1 MKNCLT
7 ASRSLVFRG
16 RILFTMNRNMIER
29 QLHPLSTNTSTVDLR
44 SDTVTTPT
52 QEMYDAMIS
61 SPVGDDVFKEDPT
74 VTKLQEKCA
83 KLFGKDAAL
92 FVPSG
97 TMGNLISVMAHC
109 QSRLLEAIV
118 GSQSH
123 ILLYEVGGLAHFGG
137 VQLRSVHNKADGTF
151 DLDEA
156 SGIIRNKDDIHQP
169 STALICLENTHNKCG
184 GKVLPISFLEQVQE
198 FAKKHDLKCHMDGAR
213 LLNAAIYMDRDP
225 ADILQYVD
233 SVSLCFSKG
242 LSCPVGSIIAGTHDF
257 ISRARW
263 LRKALGGG
271 MRQIGVL
278 AGPAIVGLDT
288 IYPKLYLDHQRTK
301 QIATA
306 IHENSCEVVEV
317 DLDGI
322 HTNILMVHMTKS
334 NFDAAMFC
342 NRLAKVTDEERQIL
356 EEDIC
361 ILGLPFSNKT
371 ARLVLHHNIDQNK
384 VDKTIKKLKYVL
396 KEMADKN
403 NL

>member
-7 ASRSLVFRG
+7 ASRSLAFRG
-16 RILFTMNRNMIER
+16 RILYRVNRNMGER
-29 QLHPLSTNTSTVDLR
+29 QLHPLSTDTTTVDLR
-44 SDTVTTPT
+44 SDTITTPT

-109 QSRLLEAIV
+109 QTRLLEAIV

-123 ILLYEVGGLAHFGG
+123 ILLYEVGGLSHFGG
-137 VQLRSVHNKADGTF
+137 VQLRPVLNKADGTF
-151 DLDEA
+151 DLDEV
-156 SGIIRNKDDIHQP
+156 SNMIRDEGDIHQP
-169 STALICLENTHNKCG
+169 NTALICLENTHNKCG
-184 GKVLPISFLEQVQE
+184 GRVLPISFLQQVKE
-198 FAKKHDLKCHMDGAR
+198 LTKKHDLKCHMDGAR
-213 LLNAAIYMDRDP
+213 LLNAAVYMDREP

-233 SVSLCFSKG
+233 SVNLCFSKG

-257 ISRARW
+257 IARARW

-306 IHENSCEVVEV
+306 IHENSNGVVEV
-317 DLDGI
+317 DLDGVQ
-322 HTNILMVHMTKS
+322 TNILMVHMKKTD
-334 NFDAAMFC
+334 FDADMFC
-342 NRLAKVTDEERQIL
+342 DRLAKVTEDERQLL

-371 ARLVLHHNIDQNK
+371 VRLVLHHNINQNQ
-384 VDKTIKKLKYVL
+384 VDKTIKKLKYVI
-396 KEMADKN
+396 KEMADKK
-403 NL
+403 

>member
-1 MKNCLT
+1 M
-7 ASRSLVFRG
+7 G
-16 RILFTMNRNMIER
+16 ER
-29 QLHPLSTNTSTVDLR
+29 QLHPLSTDTTTVDLR
-44 SDTVTTPT
+44 SDTITTPT

-109 QSRLLEAIV
+109 QTRLLEAIV

-123 ILLYEVGGLAHFGG
+123 ILLYEVGGLSHFGG
-137 VQLRSVHNKADGTF
+137 VQLRPVLNKADGTF
-151 DLDEA
+151 DLDEV
-156 SGIIRNKDDIHQP
+156 SNMIRDEGDIHQP
-169 STALICLENTHNKCG
+169 NTALICLENTHNKCG
-184 GKVLPISFLEQVQE
+184 GRVLPISFLQQVKE
-198 FAKKHDLKCHMDGAR
+198 LTKKHDLKCHMDGAR
-213 LLNAAIYMDRDP
+213 LLNAAVYMDREP

-233 SVSLCFSKG
+233 SVNLCFSKG

-257 ISRARW
+257 IARARW

-306 IHENSCEVVEV
+306 IHENSNGVVEV
-317 DLDGI
+317 DLDGVQ
-322 HTNILMVHMTKS
+322 TNILMVHMKKTD
-334 NFDAAMFC
+334 FDADMFC
-342 NRLAKVTDEERQIL
+342 DRLAKVTEDERQLL

-371 ARLVLHHNIDQNK
+371 VRLVLHHNINQNQ
-384 VDKTIKKLKYVL
+384 VDKTIKKLKYVI
-396 KEMADKN
+396 KEMADKK
-403 NL
+403 